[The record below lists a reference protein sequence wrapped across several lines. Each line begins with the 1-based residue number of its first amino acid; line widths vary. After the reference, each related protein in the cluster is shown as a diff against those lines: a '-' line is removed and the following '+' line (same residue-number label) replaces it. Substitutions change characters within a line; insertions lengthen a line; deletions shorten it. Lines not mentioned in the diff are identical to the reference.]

1 MIVDRI
7 LRKKTSRRVEANHLL
22 SSLHFL
28 AYQFP
33 KSFWKKPTGIGM
45 GRGIGTIMLY
55 FLGKRVFFLEK
66 TGSSE
71 DLASTTTDTKGAPS
85 IHNSGFTLIEMMI
98 SITLFSG
105 ILIGA
110 FSAFGN
116 ITQLKNKV
124 IADVDV
130 YEQLYVA
137 VESLNTLI
145 KDGWDIDYEEYF
157 NRSLVGTTL
166 SGWHYVTSSWF
177 GNFGA
182 GWAISATPN
191 FGDDVYYCRS
201 IVGSSVTNAGCA
213 LTGALNTSGNSQA
226 GSMQRYGQY
235 QLQFTDFNSPGN
247 NDTQLCTNKVPSI
260 PGMPLGDEDCDG
272 NITGD
277 SDDESLG
284 LWPVAF
290 PQNTA
295 MPELYLIKKNSSN
308 PTRILIRLKIERDP
322 DAPATAHCNTQAGT
336 GTGCIGRL
344 QILRLIGRDLGASH
358 GSGSRSYNGRIDT
371 WECQPDFPCVTMP
384 NQTLDGVQRYLPTGN
399 ASEWVDIF
407 SKDISVNSANFFLSP
422 NIDYTLAW
430 KGGSDMLANS
440 MLRMQLRLGY
450 SWKKRKLV
458 QFRVPE
464 IDVTTTINLRK

>member
-1 MIVDRI
+1 MSIRKPEDNLWFHVYQLGVGFFSVIRNMLLMIVDRI

-145 KDGWDIDYEEYF
+145 KDG
-157 NRSLVGTTL
+157 
-166 SGWHYVTSSWF
+166 
-177 GNFGA
+177 
-182 GWAISATPN
+182 
-191 FGDDVYYCRS
+191 
-201 IVGSSVTNAGCA
+201 
-213 LTGALNTSGNSQA
+213 
-226 GSMQRYGQY
+226 
-235 QLQFTDFNSPGN
+235 
-247 NDTQLCTNKVPSI
+247 
-260 PGMPLGDEDCDG
+260 
-272 NITGD
+272 
-277 SDDESLG
+277 
-284 LWPVAF
+284 
-290 PQNTA
+290 
-295 MPELYLIKKNSSN
+295 
-308 PTRILIRLKIERDP
+308 
-322 DAPATAHCNTQAGT
+322 
-336 GTGCIGRL
+336 
-344 QILRLIGRDLGASH
+344 
-358 GSGSRSYNGRIDT
+358 
-371 WECQPDFPCVTMP
+371 
-384 NQTLDGVQRYLPTGN
+384 
-399 ASEWVDIF
+399 
-407 SKDISVNSANFFLSP
+407 
-422 NIDYTLAW
+422 
-430 KGGSDMLANS
+430 
-440 MLRMQLRLGY
+440 
-450 SWKKRKLV
+450 
-458 QFRVPE
+458 
-464 IDVTTTINLRK
+464 

>member
-1 MIVDRI
+1 
-7 LRKKTSRRVEANHLL
+7 
-22 SSLHFL
+22 
-28 AYQFP
+28 
-33 KSFWKKPTGIGM
+33 M
-45 GRGIGTIMLY
+45 GRGVGTILLY

-66 TGSSE
+66 TRSNE
-71 DLASTTTDTKGAPS
+71 DWASTITDTKRTPPVN
-85 IHNSGFTLIEMMI
+85 NSGFTLIEMMI

-137 VESLNTLI
+137 VESLSTLI

-166 SGWHYVTSSWF
+166 SGWHYVIWSWF

-182 GWAISATPN
+182 GWIISATPN
-191 FGDDVYYCRS
+191 FGNDVYYCRS
-201 IVGSSVTNAGCA
+201 VVGSSVTNSGCA
-213 LTGALNTSGNSQA
+213 LTDAINTSGISQA
-226 GSMQRYGQY
+226 GNMQRYGQY
-235 QLQFTDFNSPGN
+235 GLQFTDFNSPGN
-247 NDTQLCTNKVPSI
+247 DDTQLCANKNPSI
-260 PGMPLGDEDCDG
+260 PGMPVGDEDCDG
-272 NITGD
+272 NITRD

-284 LWPVAF
+284 LWPVVF
-290 PQNTA
+290 IQNTA
-295 MPELYLIKKNSSN
+295 IPELYLIKKNSSN
-308 PTRILIRLKIERDP
+308 PTRTLIRLKVERDP
-322 DAPATAHCNTQAGT
+322 DAPPSALCDTQTGT
-336 GTGCIGRL
+336 GAGCIGRL
-344 QILRLIGRDLGASH
+344 QMLRLIGRDLGASH
-358 GSGSRSYNGRIDT
+358 GSGSRSYDGRIDT
-371 WECQPDFPCVTMP
+371 WECQPDFPCVTLP
-384 NQTLDGVQRYLPTGN
+384 NQILDGVQRYLPTGSD
-399 ASEWVDIF
+399 SEWVDIF
-407 SKDISVNSANFFLSP
+407 SKDISVNSAKFFLSP